1 MRTAECGSSGA
12 VAVSNFVHALDQ
24 IACLLELDGKKEGT
38 RGIVA
43 LAGDASGVSIA
54 GLDLV
59 NPEVETT
66 LVREAAK
73 EVSVLLVNEEIG
85 VVDGNWRVRAGSQTK
100 RLYFDV
106 TVVKFGRQV
115 GNLSYYMQCRCLSPD
130 RQGREGGDY

>member
-38 RGIVA
+38 RGIVV

-59 NPEVETT
+59 YPEVETT

-73 EVSVLLVNEEIG
+73 EVSVLLVDEKIG
-85 VVDGNWRVRAGSQTK
+85 VVDGDGRVRAGSQAK
-100 RLYFDV
+100 RLDLDV
-106 TVVKFGRQV
+106 AVVKFRREV
-115 GNLSYYMQCRCLSPD
+115 GDFSYYVPCRCLSPD
-130 RQGREGGDY
+130 RQGREGGD